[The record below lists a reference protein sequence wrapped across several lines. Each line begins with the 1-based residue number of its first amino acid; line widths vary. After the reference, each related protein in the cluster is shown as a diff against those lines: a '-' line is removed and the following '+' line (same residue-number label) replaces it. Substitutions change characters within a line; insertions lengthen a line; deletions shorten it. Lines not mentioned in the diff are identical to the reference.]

1 MSRLVEENSRVKISN
16 RSRENFAP
24 GFNPHP
30 ADGPA
35 QRSGLNESSSD
46 FEPVPQSTTQFPS
59 VNSDDE
65 WEDGYANHVEKR
77 LRDGSVSSSDS
88 DDDDAGQAWGLP
100 EDASDIDLHVL
111 SALPQHI
118 RKTVIEDA
126 R

>member
-1 MSRLVEENSRVKISN
+1 VKITY

-35 QRSGLNESSSD
+35 HRSGLNASSSNS
-46 FEPVPQSTTQFPS
+46 EPVAQSTTQSPS
-59 VNSDDE
+59 ANSDDE

-77 LRDGSVSSSDS
+77 LRDGSLSSSDS
-88 DDDDAGQAWGLP
+88 DDADTGQAWGLP